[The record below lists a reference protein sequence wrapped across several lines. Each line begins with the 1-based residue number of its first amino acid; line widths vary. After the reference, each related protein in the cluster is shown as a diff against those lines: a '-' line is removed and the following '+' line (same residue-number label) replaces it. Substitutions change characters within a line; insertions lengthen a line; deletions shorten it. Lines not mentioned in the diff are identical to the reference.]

1 MFFLSNDHANAS
13 TEDRVKIKLHLDRL
27 AAAVQPSH
35 GTTTGEKRRRKGS
48 FARLQSPLR
57 RSLPAGVPQRWL
69 QTQGARP
76 GWGLW
81 KHSLQL
87 LSCGTI
93 TRDSL
98 EMFNLALPAWK
109 THFPTSATGRV
120 FARSIGGRGLLARDA
135 RQAFFPGRLADKCH
149 LPVPSA
155 HPEARDSAAF
165 NFFNGH
171 RDVHAEARE
180 VHKLNAPS
188 SSSSETGSQIEREG
202 AARREAAFKERLE
215 DKRRKNK
222 RRPQT
227 AEEEEEEEGEG

>member
-1 MFFLSNDHANAS
+1 MEKCAESKKERRSSVCLYSSKLSQLAENLLFFLSNNHANAS
-13 TEDRVKIKLHLDRL
+13 TEDRVKVKLHFDRL

-35 GTTTGEKRRRKGS
+35 GTTTGEKSRRKGS

-120 FARSIGGRGLLARDA
+120 FARRTGGRGLLARDA
-135 RQAFFPGRLADKCH
+135 RQAFFPGRLAAKCH

-165 NFFNGH
+165 YILT
-171 RDVHAEARE
+171 V
-180 VHKLNAPS
+180 
-188 SSSSETGSQIEREG
+188 TGTCV
-202 AARREAAFKERLE
+202 L
-215 DKRRKNK
+215 
-222 RRPQT
+222 RPGRFT
-227 AEEEEEEEGEG
+227 S